1 MLEGLSSACGEGRLA
16 GRSTSPPGRGKPQPV
31 TSAAH
36 DVGLAA
42 TVLLPA
48 KDGVL
53 TVMVADEVHRLTG
66 AATVPT

>member
-1 MLEGLSSACGEGRLA
+1 M
-16 GRSTSPPGRGKPQPV
+16 